1 MSVAAPGLVTDLD
14 VLAFAQ
20 KALQSGQRA
29 ALATIVG
36 LDGPFSRPLG
46 AQLAILDNGS
56 FVGSISGGCLETALC
71 EEARDAI
78 ANGVNKLLR
87 YGQGSPFL
95 DVRLPCG
102 GGLDILVDTHL
113 EAAVLDQALDAGR
126 SRRDFALSIDIGSA
140 QQAMRMADT
149 ERSGSAKTFIRK
161 YQPVIRTVLAGRG
174 WEIVALSQL
183 AHEAGYEVSVLS
195 QEAATLE
202 YCRPF
207 ANKLIALNTPQ
218 RVPEFSL
225 DRHSAFVSLFHE
237 HEWEIALLEHALASS
252 AFYVGALGSR
262 QTSAVRM
269 EQLVERGAGKDQL
282 ERLRGPIGL
291 FHAQA
296 PRALAVSTLA
306 QIMSEYRG

>member
-1 MSVAAPGLVTDLD
+1 MAAPGLVTDLD

-20 KALQSGQRA
+20 KALRSGQRA

-46 AQLAILDNGS
+46 AQLAILENGS

-71 EEARDAI
+71 EEARNAI
-78 ANGVNKLLR
+78 AKGENKLLR
-87 YGQGSPFL
+87 YGQGSPFI

-102 GGLDILVDTHL
+102 GGLDILVDTRL
-113 EAAVLDQALDAGR
+113 QAEVLDQALDAGR
-126 SRRDFALSIDIGSA
+126 SRRDFVLAIDLGADPLSI
-140 QQAMRMADT
+140 RMAEST
-149 ERSGSAKTFIRK
+149 EGAASGTFFRK
-161 YQPVIRTVLAGRG
+161 YHPVVRTVLAGRG

-183 AHEAGYEVSVLS
+183 ACEAGYEVSVLS

-207 ANKLIALNTPQ
+207 ASELIALNTPQ
-218 RVPEFSL
+218 RVPDFLL

-262 QTSAVRM
+262 QTSAVRK
-269 EQLVERGAGKDQL
+269 EQLLERGVARDQL